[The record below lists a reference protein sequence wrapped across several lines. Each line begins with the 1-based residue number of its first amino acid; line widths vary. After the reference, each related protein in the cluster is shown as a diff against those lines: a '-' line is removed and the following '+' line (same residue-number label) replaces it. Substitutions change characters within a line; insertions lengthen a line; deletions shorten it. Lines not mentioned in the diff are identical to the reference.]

1 MPSFEEIVKMSTQ
14 KRTPTPLYV
23 PVTQL
28 MFIEHEIEGTVIP
41 QRPRD
46 GYINATKL
54 CQKTGKLFGNYYQ
67 NKQTKDFLDALYA
80 DIGIPISVL
89 VQVIKGGND
98 KYDQGTWVHPQV
110 AINLGQWLSPEFAV
124 QVSRWVFDW
133 MSGSIRGHM
142 PSHVRRYMKNRM
154 KIPYDCFSM
163 LNELYLNL
171 VAPLEDVN
179 LILPDKV
186 MPDISMGMMF
196 SGFLRKHGINPSEFQ
211 TYTHEWNDPKR
222 APVQA
227 RLYPIRH
234 LADFRAYFNNE
245 WLPKHAESYFRKRF
259 PKAIHY
265 VPTITQLP
273 SV

>member
-1 MPSFEEIVKMSTQ
+1 MST
-14 KRTPTPLYV
+14 KPPTPLYV

-54 CQKTGKLFGNYYQ
+54 CQKVGKQFFDYSRLGT
-67 NKQTKDFLDALYA
+67 TKEFIDALRLET
-80 DIGIPISVL
+80 GIPVSNL
-89 VQVIKGGND
+89 VEVIKGRGD
-98 KYDQGTWVHPQV
+98 SVEQGTWVHPQV
-110 AINLGQWLSPEFAV
+110 AVNLGQWLSPVFAV
-124 QVSRWVFDW
+124 QVSKWVFDW
-133 MSGSIRGHM
+133 MSGAVRGHM
-142 PSHVRRYMKNRM
+142 PSHVKRYMKNRM

-171 VAPLEDVN
+171 VAPLEDVA

-186 MPDISMGMMF
+186 MPDISMGLMF
-196 SGFLRKHGINPSEFQ
+196 SGFLRKNGINPNEFP
-211 TYTHEWNDPKR
+211 TYTHEWNDHNR
-222 APVQA
+222 TPVQA
-227 RLYPIRH
+227 RLYPIRY

-245 WLPKHAESYFRKRF
+245 WLPNHAESYFRKRF

-265 VPTITQLP
+265 VHTITQLP
-273 SV
+273 SP